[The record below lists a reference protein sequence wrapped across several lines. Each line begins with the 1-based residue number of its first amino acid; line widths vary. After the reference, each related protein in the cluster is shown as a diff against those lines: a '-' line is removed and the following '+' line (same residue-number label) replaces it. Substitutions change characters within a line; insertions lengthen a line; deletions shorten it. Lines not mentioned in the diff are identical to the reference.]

1 MYERIT
7 NYLNHYKISN
17 KCLHCDSTNVNR
29 DLYESRYIP
38 TIKKYAD
45 IVNVSC
51 NDCGSTMQIPITI
64 IDEE

>member
-29 DLYESRYIP
+29 DLYETRYIQ

-45 IVNVSC
+45 IVNISC